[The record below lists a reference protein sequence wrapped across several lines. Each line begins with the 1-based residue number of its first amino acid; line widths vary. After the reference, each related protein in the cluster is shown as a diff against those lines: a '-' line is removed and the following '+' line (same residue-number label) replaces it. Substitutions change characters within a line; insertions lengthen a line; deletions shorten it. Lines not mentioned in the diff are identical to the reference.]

1 MSAAVWSQVRDD
13 FAADRVGPIEVKGRQ
28 QPVEAYRILG
38 TAPASRRR
46 ITPFVGRQKELTLL
60 ELLWSQSL
68 TTGSAFVVSII
79 GDPGVGKSRL
89 VSEVPPREGALDVRV
104 RCESDR
110 AYGPFLDLFEQIL
123 GGTPNDPID
132 LLHRTRELG
141 VEDEVA
147 VLVGTL
153 LGLSG
158 APPVL
163 AMADDQ
169 QKRQVFSG
177 VWMFLTTILRDRPGL
192 IVFDDLHWADRSSLE
207 LLSFLLERL
216 GGLPLCMILSYRS
229 GFDPMSRIVL
239 RAGKIEVQLSLLTD
253 EESVDLAMGY
263 LGVRALPDRLERAL
277 VTRAEGN
284 PFFIEELLEMLREL
298 GLLVVA
304 DGQASLAG
312 SDNTEVPDTVQGVI
326 LARIDRLKWDSRIV
340 LQHAAVLGRVFT
352 QDLLQSVVSDRDV
365 VPPLDELSRAQLLI
379 AQDAGVWSFKHA
391 IIQEVTYE
399 TLLIRQ
405 RRELHRRVAETMENR
420 LRGEPGRLEALAEH
434 YALADIPE
442 KAKAYALAAADA
454 ARDRMGFAEART
466 HYDRALKLWG
476 DADPDGRAGVLMK
489 VGWCALLTGDA
500 NGARTTLM
508 EAQAAWRAVGK
519 VRDEALALAMLGRSY
534 FFTGE
539 SDRALE
545 ALKDAIRLLQA
556 DGPSPELIRAHI
568 WRSVVDLV
576 EGQIE
581 EGTAEA
587 EKGLRMAEELDLLE
601 ARAALEVSLGSFAVL
616 GGDPA
621 GVERLE
627 RGLELSRQANDVED
641 IGRAYLNLAIG
652 FGELGWNARGIALCE
667 EGRRALR
674 KLGTPTF
681 EWAVACK
688 EAELLM
694 AVGRYEDALDL
705 SAEALGDYRPVLIR
719 PALVWAGGA
728 RAWALVRRG
737 RYDEAKPHIDD
748 ILPIARRIG
757 GSMFAPI
764 PLLVMAEL
772 ERAQGNLVAAR
783 AAIVEGLD
791 SVIGT
796 TATANRCR
804 LLPAVARLVPDRL
817 GELLEG
823 TSPVPEDTLFSARV
837 AEAEGLSRGDPAR
850 LLDAADQYAKLQL
863 PYEEAECAIQ
873 AGDLGRARRIVH
885 EFGLEAGPLGGLL
898 AQAEA
903 AGETGRGPE
912 SDESAESEDPS
923 GE

>member
-1 MSAAVWSQVRDD
+1 MVCPVCKTEYPEGSRFCAKDGSPLLGACPNCGRGNPGDARFCVNCGAELHSVAPDAGLEAELDPSDLEASFMDRRTVTILFADVVGYTSLAEITDAEDLQEIMAGTFSVLHHEVEAREGSVEKYIGDAIMATFGAPPAHENDPARAVECALRMLEAVRARAEKLGIPLQIRIGINTGKAVSGEVRPGEPIGIMGDAVNVAARLQQASAPGEILVSAAVWSQVRDD

-405 RRELHRRVAETMENR
+405 RRSCTAGWPRPWRTASAASPAGSRPWPSTTPWRTFPRR
-420 LRGEPGRLEALAEH
+420 PGRTPWTRRTR
-434 YALADIPE
+434 PE
-442 KAKAYALAAADA
+442 S
-454 ARDRMGFAEART
+454 
-466 HYDRALKLWG
+466 
-476 DADPDGRAGVLMK
+476 
-489 VGWCALLTGDA
+489 GWASRRP
-500 NGARTTLM
+500 ARTT
-508 EAQAAWRAVGK
+508 
-519 VRDEALALAMLGRSY
+519 
-534 FFTGE
+534 
-539 SDRALE
+539 
-545 ALKDAIRLLQA
+545 
-556 DGPSPELIRAHI
+556 
-568 WRSVVDLV
+568 
-576 EGQIE
+576 
-581 EGTAEA
+581 TAPWGCGA
-587 EKGLRMAEELDLLE
+587 
-601 ARAALEVSLGSFAVL
+601 
-616 GGDPA
+616 
-621 GVERLE
+621 
-627 RGLELSRQANDVED
+627 
-641 IGRAYLNLAIG
+641 
-652 FGELGWNARGIALCE
+652 
-667 EGRRALR
+667 
-674 KLGTPTF
+674 TPT
-681 EWAVACK
+681 
-688 EAELLM
+688 
-694 AVGRYEDALDL
+694 
-705 SAEALGDYRPVLIR
+705 PT
-719 PALVWAGGA
+719 GGP
-728 RAWALVRRG
+728 G
-737 RYDEAKPHIDD
+737 
-748 ILPIARRIG
+748 
-757 GSMFAPI
+757 
-764 PLLVMAEL
+764 
-772 ERAQGNLVAAR
+772 
-783 AAIVEGLD
+783 
-791 SVIGT
+791 
-796 TATANRCR
+796 C
-804 LLPAVARLVPDRL
+804 
-817 GELLEG
+817 
-823 TSPVPEDTLFSARV
+823 
-837 AEAEGLSRGDPAR
+837 
-850 LLDAADQYAKLQL
+850 
-863 PYEEAECAIQ
+863 
-873 AGDLGRARRIVH
+873 
-885 EFGLEAGPLGGLL
+885 
-898 AQAEA
+898 
-903 AGETGRGPE
+903 
-912 SDESAESEDPS
+912 
-923 GE
+923 